1 MSVVESKFIE
11 MEGPVATSLQG
22 NEVSVA
28 NSLQGNEVSVANS
41 LQGNEVS
48 VQDKDYDSDGVKTVI
63 SRDND
68 FFKQLY
74 NDKKEDLDCLAL
86 PQQEGMSGTLF
97 PGNYVARDK
106 SKSKICSSSFKKQN
120 FYKCLPCFYMSKKGR
135 CDKGDSCTYIHYQDE
150 LCMNREQGLSR
161 DEYVKKHFN
170 NFQRSCYYNLSI
182 TRNSS
187 TVKNKVWKKVE
198 KSIENCKYKKIS
210 IFVDKSDL
218 NTYMKVLSILKGMKE
233 EHKVKIEY

>member
-1 MSVVESKFIE
+1 MSVVEVS
-11 MEGPVATSLQG
+11 VATSLQG
-22 NEVSVA
+22 NEVSV
-28 NSLQGNEVSVANS
+28 E
-41 LQGNEVS
+41 
-48 VQDKDYDSDGVKTVI
+48 DKDYDSDGVKTVI
-63 SRDND
+63 SHNNE
-68 FFKQLY
+68 FFKQFY
-74 NDKKEDLDCLAL
+74 NDKKEEACFD
-86 PQQEGMSGTLF
+86 
-97 PGNYVARDK
+97 ARGDK
-106 SKSKICSSSFKKQN
+106 CEELNDFDNRSEVKRKN

-170 NFQRSCYYNLSI
+170 NFQRSCYYNLAI

-187 TVKNKVWKKVE
+187 TVKSKVWKKVE

-218 NTYMKVLSILKGMKE
+218 NTYMKVLSILKDMKE

>member
-1 MSVVESKFIE
+1 MSGVETS
-11 MEGPVATSLQG
+11 VATSLQG
-22 NEVSVA
+22 NDVSVA
-28 NSLQGNEVSVANS
+28 TKLQGNDVSV
-41 LQGNEVS
+41 E
-48 VQDKDYDSDGVKTVI
+48 DKDYDSDGVKTVI
-63 SRDND
+63 SHDNN
-68 FFKQLY
+68 FFKQFIKDEKEDKCEEL
-74 NDKKEDLDCLAL
+74 NDFDYQDKSNISSSILKKEDCVDN
-86 PQQEGMSGTLF
+86 GTE
-97 PGNYVARDK
+97 
-106 SKSKICSSSFKKQN
+106 IKKKN

-135 CDKGDSCTYIHYQDE
+135 CDKGDHSCTYIHYQDE

-170 NFQRSCYYNLSI
+170 NFQRSCYYNLGI

-198 KSIENCKYKKIS
+198 KSIENSKYKKIS

-218 NTYMKVLSILKGMKE
+218 NTYMKVLSILKDMKE